1 MDIGVSAVAT
11 TFIPQ
16 QAYGQPGMVAAAA
29 QASPTAS
36 TTNSRQTPTLPAAS
50 QAGSQPQSNATDLQ
64 SSASTQSKNTRAQ
77 NTASAASSVAN
88 FTFEVDQQ
96 NHRIMKLSDG
106 NGVLIYQI
114 PSKGQ
119 LALITAQENEQKHIA
134 LVA

>member
-1 MDIGVSAVAT
+1 MDISVSAIT
-11 TFIPQ
+11 TAYVPM
-16 QAYGQPGMVAAAA
+16 QAYGQQGVVAAA
-29 QASPTAS
+29 QAGLTTATGSPQTLAS
-36 TTNSRQTPTLPAAS
+36 STSSQTNSQ
-50 QAGSQPQSNATDLQ
+50 SQPSTAESQ
-64 SSASTQSKNTRAQ
+64 SSASAQSQNRRAE
-77 NTASAASSVAN
+77 NAASTTSSVAN

-119 LALITAQENEQKHIA
+119 LALITAQENEQKHLA